1 MFRLEVLQNQWLILS
16 LMGGFIVMLGVI
28 MTYLMMWRP
37 RKETGEVITD
47 LRSLFHLLPLIVII
61 LFICIVIYQI
71 TYVIIFA
78 LNPPNI

>member
-1 MFRLEVLQNQWLILS
+1 MALS
-16 LMGGFIVMLGVI
+16 GGVIVMLGVV
-28 MTYLMMWRP
+28 MMYLMMWRP

-47 LRSLFHLLPLIVII
+47 LRSLFNLLPLIVII

-78 LNPPNI
+78 LTSPNI

>member
-1 MFRLEVLQNQWLILS
+1 MFRLSVLQNQWLILA
-16 LMGGFIVMLGVI
+16 LMSGIIIMLAVV

-47 LRSLFHLLPLIVII
+47 LRSLFNLLPLIVII

-71 TYVIIFA
+71 TYVLIFA
-78 LNPPNI
+78 MNPPNI

>member
-1 MFRLEVLQNQWLILS
+1 MFNLNVLQNQWLILA
-16 LMGGFIVMLGVI
+16 LMSGVIVMLGVA

>member
-1 MFRLEVLQNQWLILS
+1 MFRLSVLQNQWLILA
-16 LMGGFIVMLGVI
+16 LAAGLVVMLAVV

-37 RKETGEVITD
+37 RKETGEVISD